1 MLNKFLIALMKQVN
15 TLKIQKEALMIQ
27 SKELIILCNIQNL
40 QNKQINENLFTLQ
53 IQMII
58 NKKTIIQF
66 FIKNLGILLTNK
78 NNQSILKGLKSKYLK
93 EVMIQIIIF
102 NEKTQLIKLSQILIT
117 LLKLKIK
124 KRIFKIQVL
133 NSQLVLKIINK
144 MISQIQPKIKTVKK
158 INILIISIFSN
169 LKINKL
175 IEKNNFFNKKF

>member
-1 MLNKFLIALMKQVN
+1 
-15 TLKIQKEALMIQ
+15 MIQ

-66 FIKNLGILLTNK
+66 FLKNLGILLTNK

-175 IEKNNFFNKKF
+175 IKKNYLFNKKF